1 MVSKNNMNPDLQRL
15 QAYPFERLAALKKNI
30 QPPGHLPHIAL
41 SIGEPKHAAP
51 AFVLQTLTAHLAE
64 LSQYP
69 TTRGI
74 AELRTTIAS
83 WLTQRFHLPA
93 ASLDPDKHILPVNGT
108 REALFA
114 LAQAVVDRRDDPH
127 VMMPNP
133 FYQIYEGAALLAGA
147 QPYFLN
153 QLFAVFR
160 IPQISRLSFL
170 DDFGWPSPLTGD
182 HGTTSGHPFEDN
194 PTEGF
199 RVY

>member
-153 QLFAVFR
+153 TTTDNHQLPDFDAVPAAMWNR
-160 IPQISRLSFL
+160 CQLLYIC
-170 DDFGWPSPLTGD
+170 SPG
-182 HGTTSGHPFEDN
+182 N
-194 PTEGF
+194 PTG
-199 RVY
+199 RATGAVGRAGS